1 MTEPDATVQRELD
14 AVDEALASGAATA
27 TGRDERALQDLAL
40 ALAAQAPA
48 PDLAFAARLRGRAA
62 AGFPR
67 PRSRV
72 ARVFHRPASHDATKP
87 RRRPRMRHPAV
98 AVAATVALAVVIA
111 IPLMRGDTGQESFSG
126 GGSTAV
132 EDGGAAGGSSLEATP
147 RTGAPAPG
155 ITDQSRESDFAPGRD
170 ERRIER
176 SASLT
181 LAAPEERLDAVGDEV
196 IAVVDRYEGFVLESS
211 LTTGDQGT
219 TGGDFELRV
228 PADRLQAALRDLSEL
243 GEVRGRTQA
252 GQDVTRA
259 FVGAGDRLEAA
270 QAQRRGLLTRLEQ
283 AQTDTEAESI
293 RRQLDLNAIE
303 ISGLRANLRDLRLRT
318 DYATVDL
325 ALESDESAGGAAS
338 GSPRDG
344 LGGALDDALGSL
356 SASLELL
363 VRGLGI
369 GIPLLLAA
377 CALLLGARTTQR
389 RRRERALA

>member
-1 MTEPDATVQRELD
+1 M
-14 AVDEALASGAATA
+14 
-27 TGRDERALQDLAL
+27 
-40 ALAAQAPA
+40 
-48 PDLAFAARLRGRAA
+48 
-62 AGFPR
+62 
-67 PRSRV
+67 
-72 ARVFHRPASHDATKP
+72 
-87 RRRPRMRHPAV
+87 
-98 AVAATVALAVVIA
+98 
-111 IPLMRGDTGQESFSG
+111 
-126 GGSTAV
+126 
-132 EDGGAAGGSSLEATP
+132 
-147 RTGAPAPG
+147 
-155 ITDQSRESDFAPGRD
+155 
-170 ERRIER
+170 
-176 SASLT
+176 
-181 LAAPEERLDAVGDEV
+181 
-196 IAVVDRYEGFVLESS
+196 LESS

-303 ISGLRANLRDLRLRT
+303 ISGLRVNLRDLRLRT